1 MKKSNNEKPN
11 AQIYSHW
18 GVLKNKPGGGSRI
31 CYYDSYGNL
40 CGLVCVMPKD
50 VDWPGSTKN
59 AEFIVKLFNEYR
71 KKEN

>member
-1 MKKSNNEKPN
+1 MPKDTKPN

-18 GVLKNKPGGGSRI
+18 GLYKDEPGSEAKI

-50 VDWPGSTKN
+50 VDIPGSTKN
-59 AEFIVKLFNEYR
+59 AELIVKLFNQYGKRE
-71 KKEN
+71 

>member
-1 MKKSNNEKPN
+1 MNNQNEKPN

-18 GVLKNKPGGGSRI
+18 GIKKEEPESGDRI

-50 VDWPGSTKN
+50 ADIPGSINN
-59 AEFIVKLFNEYR
+59 AEFIVNLFNKYGRYE
-71 KKEN
+71 